1 MLGEKNELGSIQ
13 LISGSS
19 NAQNNV
25 YIEYLAART
34 IQRWFRGYVT
44 RNHLAFLNSCAT
56 MIQKHWRGYVDRKYY
71 NELLKIVL
79 NKETAQEL
87 FKEQI
92 GALPSVH
99 YGKISVVGLITGH
112 GHLKKKLHSQ
122 HFPICSLC
130 DGQGETAEH
139 LLFDRPA
146 TFNKGAL
153 CHLWY
158 SEKGDE
164 FPQENLD
171 AVHKMFLEYYNQM
184 ATKIQ
189 KVWRGHH
196 VRTHIFSYYKLKAY
210 INEILNKNREFLE
223 EAKDYEAHTKHLL
236 QKMKQEE
243 CQEWLSYLSFRV
255 HHLIRTHQIEGVY
268 SNHGTCEYSNLEQHL
283 KNAKFKDY
291 MDLKLAKEKQKQLKE
306 PQHNYIF
313 EGRLRECEE
322 VWLHRNDPGKYSLAT
337 GEYGRDK
344 QEYQQRR
351 KISQI
356 LHQHQDIP

>member
-1 MLGEKNELGSIQ
+1 MACIEHYIKDAENIFNEIVLRHG
-13 LISGSS
+13 

-44 RNHLAFLNSCAT
+44 RKHLAFLNSCAT
-56 MIQKHWRGYVDRKYY
+56 TIQKHWRGYVDRKYY
-71 NELLKIVL
+71 NELLK
-79 NKETAQEL
+79 
-87 FKEQI
+87 
-92 GALPSVH
+92 
-99 YGKISVVGLITGH
+99 
-112 GHLKKKLHSQ
+112 
-122 HFPICSLC
+122 
-130 DGQGETAEH
+130 
-139 LLFDRPA
+139 
-146 TFNKGAL
+146 
-153 CHLWY
+153 
-158 SEKGDE
+158 
-164 FPQENLD
+164 D

-283 KNAKFKDY
+283 KNAKFKDF
-291 MDLKLAKEKQKQLKE
+291 MDLKRAKEKQKQLEE

-344 QEYQQRR
+344 QEYQKRR

-356 LHQHQDIP
+356 LHQHQDIPMKFLPVRYQDGDYHLNAKTYRCPPLHSSVNKRNS